1 MILAGLLLK
10 LGGYGFIRFSLSLF
24 PYASSYFSSFI
35 YTLAIVS
42 IIYSSCVALIQT
54 DFKKVI
60 AYSSIAHMNMS
71 ILGLFSNNLYGL
83 YGSCI
88 LMLGHGIISIAL
100 FFLVGCIYD
109 RHHERSIDYYGGL
122 TLVNPI
128 LSFFFFFFIISNF
141 GFPCSLSFF
150 GEVLI
155 FIAVYK
161 LDFSVLIL
169 LMLSGLIGVAYN
181 IYFYEKIFLGTLN
194 TRFVNKFMD
203 MTLREFFVI
212 LPLFLCSI
220 FFFYKSYVFDVLFK
234 FIFYFSA

>member
-128 LSFFFFFFIISNF
+128 LSFFFFF
-141 GFPCSLSFF
+141 L
-150 GEVLI
+150 
-155 FIAVYK
+155 
-161 LDFSVLIL
+161 
-169 LMLSGLIGVAYN
+169 
-181 IYFYEKIFLGTLN
+181 
-194 TRFVNKFMD
+194 
-203 MTLREFFVI
+203 
-212 LPLFLCSI
+212 LFLTL
-220 FFFYKSYVFDVLFK
+220 VFLVL
-234 FIFYFSA
+234 